1 MSFPLSDAEHAAIK
15 ARIDSQVELVV
26 AAAVRFDG
34 AIIMFERPGR
44 HGNCLNWL
52 ACHGIGRDARD
63 HGFVTNRGRFVDRR
77 EAGRIVVASAQ
88 GSFGGN
94 AENNPHGCLF
104 SEDMWNEIDVEPVEA
119 IQPEEVF

>member
-1 MSFPLSDAEHAAIK
+1 MSFPLSDTEHAAIRD
-15 ARIDSQVELVV
+15 RIDSQVELVV

-52 ACHGIGRDARD
+52 ARHGIGRDARD

-94 AENNPHGCLF
+94 VENNPHGCLF
-104 SEDMWNEIDVEPVEA
+104 SEDMWNDLDRERTTPIL
-119 IQPEEVF
+119 PEEVF